1 VQQPFRFTA
10 INAVFAL
17 SLAHGDLEGKVS
29 AGSSYT
35 PPHLGSDDANPA
47 SRFPHPP
54 FLLRGAIIMKDV
66 TVRWVQTIGTTALFG
81 TLLATSTGCGAIA
94 AAANPKVAWAITD
107 PAPMS
112 VVVRRADVAEKT
124 AQQVDRVMTDT
135 PANDD
140 SPWLA
145 KVAPAT
151 DESTKTLGDLRQ
163 HQLYAAG
170 GPGAGARIVPAEV
183 WAKSLAE
190 VSPKQPAG
198 ATAAK
203 AAPAPAAPTP
213 AAAAPSEPA
222 EPVAKSA
229 EPKGKGK
236 GKGKAAKTAKNGG
249 KPGAI
254 AKNGG
259 KSDKKGSKNAPLE
272 DKPAPSPPPAAPA
285 PATVTV
291 ATPVASKYPS
301 LLAAI
306 DSDLGAAWAEIMEKK
321 KAMGELKTQIAAE
334 ETALDA
340 KGISDGEKRTHKHT
354 IDGLEKQVSKIEKET
369 DKLTDAF
376 VPKAKAAASKA
387 PADVRDRFGAVL
399 VNLRQAVDDA
409 KIANGAAAVRY
420 PMAATSLL
428 DSAKQMAAVYT
439 ADVVEEKTGKRPNT
453 SSLQPGVTLEGGKV
467 AITLNGI
474 SQADLG
480 KTTMGDLTSEVASRT
495 TKWVGRAMGLL
506 GVVASTSDMLS
517 FENDVLGALLDG
529 FTSSGWK
536 APEAAKIP
544 DAPVAGAPAAAT
556 PRS

>member
-1 VQQPFRFTA
+1 
-10 INAVFAL
+10 
-17 SLAHGDLEGKVS
+17 
-29 AGSSYT
+29 
-35 PPHLGSDDANPA
+35 
-47 SRFPHPP
+47 
-54 FLLRGAIIMKDV
+54 MKDV
-66 TVRWVQTIGTTALFG
+66 TVRWVQTLGTTALFG

-94 AAANPKVAWAITD
+94 AAANPKVAWAFTD

-151 DESTKTLGDLRQ
+151 EDSTKTLADLRQ

-190 VSPKQPAG
+190 VSPKTPAKA

-203 AAPAPAAPTP
+203 AAPAAP
-213 AAAAPSEPA
+213 AAAPSEPA

-229 EPKGKGK
+229 EPAAKSGKGK
-236 GKGKAAKTAKNGG
+236 NAKNAKNGG

-259 KSDKKGSKNAPLE
+259 KTDKKASKNAPLE
-272 DKPAPSPPPAAPA
+272 DKPAPAPEPATPA

-291 ATPVASKYPS
+291 ATPIASKYPS

-321 KAMGELKTQIAAE
+321 KAMGELKTQIATE
-334 ETALDA
+334 ETALDE
-340 KGISDGEKRTHKHT
+340 KGISDADKKTHKKT
-354 IDGLEKQVSKIEKET
+354 IDGLEKQVSKIDKET

-376 VPKAKAAASKA
+376 VPKAKAAAAKA

-399 VNLRQAVDDA
+399 VNLRQAVEDA

-439 ADVVEEKTGKRPNT
+439 ADVVEEKTGKRPN
-453 SSLQPGVTLEGGKV
+453 SGALQPGVTMEGGKV
-467 AITLNGI
+467 AITLNGL

-480 KTTMGDLTSEVASRT
+480 KTTMGDVTSEVSART
-495 TKWVGRAMGLL
+495 TKWVGRALGLL
-506 GVVASTSDMLS
+506 GTISATSDTLS
-517 FENDVLGALLDG
+517 FEKDVLDTLIDG
-529 FTSSGWK
+529 FTSGGWK
-536 APEAAKIP
+536 APAAATIP
-544 DAPVAGAPAAAT
+544 DAPVAGAAPAAAT

>member
-1 VQQPFRFTA
+1 
-10 INAVFAL
+10 
-17 SLAHGDLEGKVS
+17 
-29 AGSSYT
+29 
-35 PPHLGSDDANPA
+35 
-47 SRFPHPP
+47 
-54 FLLRGAIIMKDV
+54 MKDV

-124 AQQVDRVMTDT
+124 ALQVDRVMTDT

-140 SPWLA
+140 SAWLA
-145 KVAPAT
+145 TVGPQKDDA
-151 DESTKTLGDLRQ
+151 TKTLADLRQ

-183 WAKSLAE
+183 WAKSLASIE
-190 VSPKQPAG
+190 PKPIAG
-198 ATAAK
+198 AKSANAV
-203 AAPAPAAPTP
+203 AP
-213 AAAAPSEPA
+213 AAAAAPAAVAPAVDAPA

-229 EPKGKGK
+229 EPAVKNGKGK
-236 GKGKAAKTAKNGG
+236 GAKK

-254 AKNGG
+254 AKNDTSKGN
-259 KSDKKGSKNAPLE
+259 KKGRKNAPMTSA
-272 DKPAPSPPPAAPA
+272 DKAPAVDPAPVPEPAPA
-285 PATVTV
+285 PVATVTV

-306 DSDLGAAWAEIMEKK
+306 SPDLGTAWAEIMEQR
-321 KAMGELKTQIAAE
+321 KALGEIKAQIAAE
-334 ETALDA
+334 ETALDE
-340 KGISDGEKRTHKHT
+340 KNVSDADKKAHKKT
-354 IDGLEKQVSKIEKET
+354 IEGLEKQQDKIEKKA

-376 VPKAKAAASKA
+376 IPKVKEAAKKA

-399 VNLRQAVDDA
+399 VNLRAAVDDA

-428 DSAKQMAAVYT
+428 DSAKQMASVYT

-453 SSLQPGVTLEGGKV
+453 AGLTPGVTMEGGKV
-467 AITLNGI
+467 AITLNGL

-480 KTTMGDLTSEVASRT
+480 KTTMGDVTSEVASRT
-495 TKWVGRAMGLL
+495 TKWVGRALGLL
-506 GVVASTSDMLS
+506 GTISATSDTLG
-517 FENDVLGALLDG
+517 FEKDVLDGLIDG
-529 FTSSGWK
+529 FTAGGWK
-536 APEAAKIP
+536 APAAATIP
-544 DAPVAGAPAAAT
+544 DSPVAGAPGAAGA
-556 PRS
+556 PKS

>member
-1 VQQPFRFTA
+1 
-10 INAVFAL
+10 
-17 SLAHGDLEGKVS
+17 
-29 AGSSYT
+29 
-35 PPHLGSDDANPA
+35 
-47 SRFPHPP
+47 
-54 FLLRGAIIMKDV
+54 MKDV
-66 TVRWVQTIGTTALFG
+66 TVRWVQTLGTTALFG
-81 TLLATSTGCGAIA
+81 TLLATSTGCGALA
-94 AAANPKVAWAITD
+94 AAANPKVAWAFSD

-151 DESTKTLGDLRQ
+151 EDSTKTLADLRQ

-190 VSPKQPAG
+190 VSPKKT
-198 ATAAK
+198 ATSAAK
-203 AAPAPAAPTP
+203 ASPAAPV
-213 AAAAPSEPA
+213 AASEPA

-229 EPKGKGK
+229 EPAAKSGKGK
-236 GKGKAAKTAKNGG
+236 NAKNAKNGG

-259 KSDKKGSKNAPLE
+259 KTDKKASKNAPLE
-272 DKPAPSPPPAAPA
+272 DKPSPAPEPATPAPS
-285 PATVTV
+285 TVTV
-291 ATPVASKYPS
+291 ATPIASKYPS

-306 DSDLGAAWAEIMEKK
+306 DSDMGAAWAEIMEKK

-334 ETALDA
+334 ETALDE
-340 KGISDGEKRTHKHT
+340 KGIGDADKKTHKKT
-354 IDGLEKQVSKIEKET
+354 IDGLEKQVSKIEKDT

-376 VPKAKAAASKA
+376 VPKAKTAASKA

-399 VNLRQAVDDA
+399 VNLRAAVEDA

-428 DSAKQMAAVYT
+428 DSAKQMASVYT

-453 SSLQPGVTLEGGKV
+453 AGLQPGVTMEGGKV
-467 AITLNGI
+467 AITLNGL

-480 KTTMGDLTSEVASRT
+480 KTTLGDVTSEVAART
-495 TKWVGRAMGLL
+495 TKWVGRALGLL
-506 GVVASTSDMLS
+506 GTISATSDTLS
-517 FENDVLGALLDG
+517 FEKDVLDTLIDG
-529 FTSSGWK
+529 FTSGGWK
-536 APEAAKIP
+536 APAAATIP
-544 DAPVAGAPAAAT
+544 DAPVAGAAPAAAP

>member
-1 VQQPFRFTA
+1 
-10 INAVFAL
+10 
-17 SLAHGDLEGKVS
+17 
-29 AGSSYT
+29 
-35 PPHLGSDDANPA
+35 
-47 SRFPHPP
+47 
-54 FLLRGAIIMKDV
+54 MKDV
-66 TVRWVQTIGTTALFG
+66 TVRWVQTLGTTALFG
-81 TLLATSTGCGAIA
+81 TLLATSTGCGALA
-94 AAANPKVAWAITD
+94 AAANPKVAWAFSD

-151 DESTKTLGDLRQ
+151 EDSTKTLADLRQ

-170 GPGAGARIVPAEV
+170 GPGAGARIVPAEL

-190 VSPKQPAG
+190 VSPKKT
-198 ATAAK
+198 ATSAAK
-203 AAPAPAAPTP
+203 AAPAAPVAA
-213 AAAAPSEPA
+213 SEPA

-229 EPKGKGK
+229 EPAAKSGKGK
-236 GKGKAAKTAKNGG
+236 NAKNAKNGG

-259 KSDKKGSKNAPLE
+259 KADKKASKNAPLE
-272 DKPAPSPPPAAPA
+272 DKPAPAPEPATPA

-291 ATPVASKYPS
+291 ATPIASKYPS

-334 ETALDA
+334 ETALDE
-340 KGISDGEKRTHKHT
+340 KGIGDADKKTHKKT

-376 VPKAKAAASKA
+376 VPKAKTAASKA

-399 VNLRQAVDDA
+399 VNLRAAVEDA

-428 DSAKQMAAVYT
+428 DSAKQMASVYT

-453 SSLQPGVTLEGGKV
+453 AGLQPGVTMEGGKV
-467 AITLNGI
+467 AITLNGL

-480 KTTMGDLTSEVASRT
+480 KTTLGDVTSEVAART
-495 TKWVGRAMGLL
+495 TKWVGRALGLL
-506 GVVASTSDMLS
+506 GTISATSDTLS
-517 FENDVLGALLDG
+517 FEKDVLDTLIDG
-529 FTSSGWK
+529 FTSGGWK
-536 APEAAKIP
+536 APAAATIP
-544 DAPVAGAPAAAT
+544 DAPVAGAAPAATT

>member
-1 VQQPFRFTA
+1 
-10 INAVFAL
+10 
-17 SLAHGDLEGKVS
+17 
-29 AGSSYT
+29 
-35 PPHLGSDDANPA
+35 
-47 SRFPHPP
+47 
-54 FLLRGAIIMKDV
+54 MKDV
-66 TVRWVQTIGTTALFG
+66 TVRWVQTLGTTALFG
-81 TLLATSTGCGAIA
+81 TLLATSTGCGALA
-94 AAANPKVAWAITD
+94 AAANPKVAWAFSD

-151 DESTKTLGDLRQ
+151 EDSTKTLADLRQ

-190 VSPKQPAG
+190 VSPKKT
-198 ATAAK
+198 ATSAAK
-203 AAPAPAAPTP
+203 ASPAAPV
-213 AAAAPSEPA
+213 AASEPA

-229 EPKGKGK
+229 EPAAKSGKGK
-236 GKGKAAKTAKNGG
+236 NAKNAKNGG

-259 KSDKKGSKNAPLE
+259 KADKKASKNAPLE
-272 DKPAPSPPPAAPA
+272 DKPAPAPEPATPA

-291 ATPVASKYPS
+291 ATPIASKYPS

-306 DSDLGAAWAEIMEKK
+306 STDLGTAWAEIMEKK

-334 ETALDA
+334 ETALDE
-340 KGISDGEKRTHKHT
+340 KGIGDADKKTHKKT
-354 IDGLEKQVSKIEKET
+354 IDGLEKQVSKIEKDT

-376 VPKAKAAASKA
+376 VPKAKTAASKA

-399 VNLRQAVDDA
+399 VNLRAAVEDA

-428 DSAKQMAAVYT
+428 DSAKQMASVYT

-453 SSLQPGVTLEGGKV
+453 AGLQPGVTMEGGKV
-467 AITLNGI
+467 AITLNGL

-480 KTTMGDLTSEVASRT
+480 KTTLGDVTSEVAART
-495 TKWVGRAMGLL
+495 TKWVGRALGLL
-506 GVVASTSDMLS
+506 GTISATSDTLS
-517 FENDVLGALLDG
+517 FEKDVLDTLIDG
-529 FTSSGWK
+529 FTSGGWK
-536 APEAAKIP
+536 APAAATIP
-544 DAPVAGAPAAAT
+544 DAPVAGAAPAAAT

>member
-1 VQQPFRFTA
+1 
-10 INAVFAL
+10 
-17 SLAHGDLEGKVS
+17 
-29 AGSSYT
+29 
-35 PPHLGSDDANPA
+35 
-47 SRFPHPP
+47 
-54 FLLRGAIIMKDV
+54 MKDV
-66 TVRWVQTIGTTALFG
+66 TVRWVQTLGTTALFG
-81 TLLATSTGCGAIA
+81 TLLATSTGCGALA
-94 AAANPKVAWAITD
+94 AAANPKVAWAFSD

-151 DESTKTLGDLRQ
+151 EDSTKTLADLRQ

-170 GPGAGARIVPAEV
+170 GPGAGARIVPAEL

-190 VSPKQPAG
+190 VSPKKT
-198 ATAAK
+198 ATSAAK
-203 AAPAPAAPTP
+203 AAPAAPVAA
-213 AAAAPSEPA
+213 SEPA

-229 EPKGKGK
+229 EPAAKSGKGK
-236 GKGKAAKTAKNGG
+236 NAKNAKNGG

-259 KSDKKGSKNAPLE
+259 KADKKASKNAPLE
-272 DKPAPSPPPAAPA
+272 DKPAPAPEPATPA

-291 ATPVASKYPS
+291 ATPIASKYPS

-334 ETALDA
+334 ETALDE
-340 KGISDGEKRTHKHT
+340 KGIGDADKKTHKKT

-376 VPKAKAAASKA
+376 VPKAKTAASKA

-399 VNLRQAVDDA
+399 VNLRAAVEDA

-428 DSAKQMAAVYT
+428 DSAKQMASVYT

-453 SSLQPGVTLEGGKV
+453 AGLQPGVTMEGGKV
-467 AITLNGI
+467 AITLNGL
-474 SQADLG
+474 SASDMG
-480 KTTMGDLTSEVASRT
+480 KIPMGELTTEVATRT
-495 TKWVGRAMGLL
+495 TKWVGHAAGLL
-506 GVVASTSDMLS
+506 GTISATKDMLK
-517 FENDVLGALLDG
+517 FEDDVLGALIDG
-529 FTSSGWK
+529 FKAGGWN
-536 APEAAKIP
+536 PPQAATIP
-544 DAPVAGAPAAAT
+544 DGPAGGAPGAAPAAAM

>member
-1 VQQPFRFTA
+1 
-10 INAVFAL
+10 
-17 SLAHGDLEGKVS
+17 
-29 AGSSYT
+29 
-35 PPHLGSDDANPA
+35 
-47 SRFPHPP
+47 
-54 FLLRGAIIMKDV
+54 MKDV
-66 TVRWVQTIGTTALFG
+66 TVRWVQTLGTTALFG

-94 AAANPKVAWAITD
+94 AAANPKVAWAISD

-151 DESTKTLGDLRQ
+151 EDSTKTLADLRQ

-183 WAKSLAE
+183 WAQSLAQVE
-190 VSPKQPAG
+190 PKKV
-198 ATAAK
+198 ATKAAP
-203 AAPAPAAPTP
+203 AAPAPAAP
-213 AAAAPSEPA
+213 AAAAEPA
-222 EPVAKSA
+222 EPVAKVA
-229 EPKGKGK
+229 EPAGKNGKGK
-236 GKGKAAKTAKNGG
+236 NAKNAKNGG

-254 AKNGG
+254 AKNGS
-259 KSDKKGSKNAPLE
+259 KSDKKGSKNAPVE
-272 DKPAPSPPPAAPA
+272 DKPAPAPEPAAPA

-306 DSDLGAAWAEIMEKK
+306 DSDLGTAWAEIMEKK
-321 KAMGELKTQIAAE
+321 KAMGELKTQIASE

-340 KGISDGEKRTHKHT
+340 KDITDADKKTHKKT

-376 VPKAKAAASKA
+376 VPKAKAAATKA

-453 SSLQPGVTLEGGKV
+453 SSIQPGVTMEGGKV

-480 KTTMGDLTSEVASRT
+480 KTTMGEVTSEVASRT

-506 GVVASTSDMLS
+506 GTISSTSDMLS
-517 FENDVLGALLDG
+517 FEKDVLDTLIDG
-529 FTSSGWK
+529 FTKGGWK
-536 APEAAKIP
+536 APAAATIP
-544 DAPVAGAPAAAT
+544 DAPVAGAAPAAAT

>member
-1 VQQPFRFTA
+1 
-10 INAVFAL
+10 
-17 SLAHGDLEGKVS
+17 
-29 AGSSYT
+29 
-35 PPHLGSDDANPA
+35 
-47 SRFPHPP
+47 
-54 FLLRGAIIMKDV
+54 MKDV

-81 TLLATSTGCGAIA
+81 TLLATSTGCGALA
-94 AAANPKVAWAITD
+94 AAANPKVAWAIQD

-145 KVAPAT
+145 KVAPEK
-151 DESTKTLGDLRQ
+151 DEATKTLGELRQ

-183 WAKSLAE
+183 WAKSLAD
-190 VSPKQPAG
+190 VSPKK
-198 ATAAK
+198 TAAK
-203 AAPAPAAPTP
+203 AAPAAAPATPVATTP
-213 AAAAPSEPA
+213 AASEPA
-222 EPVAKSA
+222 EPVAKAADPSV
-229 EPKGKGK
+229 KSGKG
-236 GKGKAAKTAKNGG
+236 GKKAAKNGG

-254 AKNGG
+254 AKNDADTGTLDARM
-259 KSDKKGSKNAPLE
+259 KKAAASKGSKKAPVE
-272 DKPAPSPPPAAPA
+272 DKPAPGALPPDPQPAAPA
-285 PATVTV
+285 QATVNV

-340 KGISDGEKRTHKHT
+340 KDITDADKKTHKKT

-376 VPKAKAAASKA
+376 VPKAKAAAAKA
-387 PADVRDRFGAVL
+387 PADVKDRFGAVL

-409 KIANGAAAVRY
+409 KTANGAAAVRY

-480 KTTMGDLTSEVASRT
+480 KTTMGDVTSEVASRT

-506 GVVASTSDMLS
+506 GVIASTSDMLS
-517 FENDVLGALLDG
+517 FENDVLGALIDG
-529 FTSSGWK
+529 FSSGGWK
-536 APEAAKIP
+536 APAAATIP
-544 DAPVAGAPAAAT
+544 DAPVAGAPAAAAT

>member
-1 VQQPFRFTA
+1 
-10 INAVFAL
+10 
-17 SLAHGDLEGKVS
+17 
-29 AGSSYT
+29 
-35 PPHLGSDDANPA
+35 
-47 SRFPHPP
+47 
-54 FLLRGAIIMKDV
+54 MKDV
-66 TVRWVQTIGTTALFG
+66 TVRWVQTLGTTVLFG
-81 TLLATSTGCGAIA
+81 TLLATGTGCGAIS
-94 AAANPKVAWAITD
+94 AAANPKVAWAFSD

-145 KVAPAT
+145 QVAPEK
-151 DESTKTLGDLRQ
+151 DQSTKTLADLRQ

-183 WAKSLAE
+183 WAKSLAD
-190 VSPKQPAG
+190 VSPKKPAG
-198 ATAAK
+198 KATPAAAP
-203 AAPAPAAPTP
+203 AAATPAPAA
-213 AAAAPSEPA
+213 SEPA

-229 EPKGKGK
+229 EPAAKSGKGK
-236 GKGKAAKTAKNGG
+236 NAKNAKNGG

-254 AKNGG
+254 AKNAG
-259 KSDKKGSKNAPLE
+259 KTDKKAGKNAPLE
-272 DKPAPSPPPAAPA
+272 DKPAPAPEPAAPA
-285 PATVTV
+285 AATVTV
-291 ATPVASKYPS
+291 ATPIASKYPS

-306 DSDLGAAWAEIMEKK
+306 DSDLGTAWAEIMEKK
-321 KAMGELKTQIAAE
+321 KAMGELKTQIATE
-334 ETALDA
+334 ETALDE
-340 KGISDGEKRTHKHT
+340 KGISDADKKTHKKT

-376 VPKAKAAASKA
+376 VPKAKAAAAKA
-387 PADVRDRFGAVL
+387 PADVRERFGAVL
-399 VNLRQAVDDA
+399 VNLRQAVEDA

-428 DSAKQMAAVYT
+428 DSAKQMAAVYV

-453 SSLQPGVTLEGGKV
+453 SSIQPGVTLEGGKV
-467 AITLNGI
+467 AITLNGL

-480 KTTMGDLTSEVASRT
+480 KTTLGDVTSEVASRT

-506 GVVASTSDMLS
+506 GTISATSGMLS
-517 FENDVLGALLDG
+517 FEKDVLDTLIDG
-529 FTSSGWK
+529 FSSAGWK
-536 APEAAKIP
+536 APAAATIP
-544 DAPVAGAPAAAT
+544 DAPVAGAAPAAGT